1 MVDVDYS
8 IRITSRRGSAQVQAI
23 LVIACLG
30 LVAILA
36 LPIFN
41 SLLQSGCL
49 PYSSESP
56 QGKFPEPQ
64 TTVVLSVLG
73 IVSLIA
79 LISGYAI
86 NTGADKLQ
94 GWLFTGILV
103 AGFWGLGIFAL
114 NLL

>member
-1 MVDVDYS
+1 MQ
-8 IRITSRRGSAQVQAI
+8 II

-41 SLLQSGCL
+41 SLMQSGCL
-49 PYSSESP
+49 PYGPDSP
-56 QGKFPEPQ
+56 KDKFPEPQ
-64 TTVVLSVLG
+64 TTIVLSVLG
-73 IVSLIA
+73 VMSLLA
-79 LISGYAI
+79 LIGGYAI

-94 GWLFTGILV
+94 GWLFTGILIT
-103 AGFWGLGIFAL
+103 GLWGLGILSL

>member
-1 MVDVDYS
+1 MQ
-8 IRITSRRGSAQVQAI
+8 TI
-23 LVIACLG
+23 LVIASIC

-41 SLLQSGCL
+41 SLMQSGCL
-49 PYSSESP
+49 PYGPDSP

-64 TTVVLSVLG
+64 TTVIFSVLG
-73 IVSLIA
+73 FMTVLA
-79 LISGYAI
+79 LIGGYAI

-94 GWLFTGILV
+94 GWLFTGILITGLW
-103 AGFWGLGIFAL
+103 GFGIFSL

>member
-1 MVDVDYS
+1 VDYDKDK
-8 IRITSRRGSAQVQAI
+8 TSQSGSSPLQII

-41 SLLQSGCL
+41 SLMQSGCL
-49 PYSSESP
+49 PYGPDSP
-56 QGKFPEPQ
+56 KDKFPEPQ

-73 IVSLIA
+73 VMTVLAVIG
-79 LISGYAI
+79 GYAI
-86 NTGADKLQ
+86 NTGADKLH
-94 GWLFTGILV
+94 GWLFTGILL
-103 AGFWGLGIFAL
+103 AGLWGLGIFSL